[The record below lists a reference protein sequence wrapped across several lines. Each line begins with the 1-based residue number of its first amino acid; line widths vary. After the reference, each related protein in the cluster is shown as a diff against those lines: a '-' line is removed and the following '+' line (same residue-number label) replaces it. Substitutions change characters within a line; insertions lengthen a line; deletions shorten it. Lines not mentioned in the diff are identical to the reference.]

1 MEVANSAYNSLQTTL
16 KHTSSRAEFLVGYTF
31 SKCLDNS
38 SGLQDTSNPFN
49 PRLSRSLCAFD
60 VTHNF
65 VASYSVQLG
74 IEKLVH
80 ADRGFLNKIA
90 GGWSLSGIT
99 TFATGL
105 PITLSEN
112 DDNSLTGA
120 VGVDVPQ
127 SSGTGT
133 LFSGGSISSKNPRNS
148 TLPYFN
154 PAFFTT
160 EPFGQIGNANRR
172 FFHGPGLNNWD
183 MALLKETKFNET
195 MTLELRFEAFNIFN
209 HAQFENPSGLIN
221 SGAPDFVGGVNQ
233 GGLFGLVTS
242 ARDPRIMQ
250 IAAKFRF

>member
-1 MEVANSAYNSLQTTL
+1 M
-16 KHTSSRAEFLVGYTF
+16 EFLVGYTY

-49 PRLSRSLCAFD
+49 PRLSRSLCSFD

-80 ADRGFLNKIA
+80 ADKGFANKIA

-127 SSGTGT
+127 ITGPGKLFAGGGLSS
-133 LFSGGSISSKNPRNS
+133 SNPRNS
-148 TLPYFN
+148 TVPYFN
-154 PAFFTT
+154 SCIASTPTSACPGSAGAYFDF

-183 MALLKETKFNET
+183 MALLKETKFTET
-195 MTLELRFEAFNIFN
+195 LGLELRFEAFNIFN
-209 HAQFENPSGLIN
+209 HAQFENPNGSIN
-221 SGAPDFVGGVNQ
+221 SGAPNFVNGVNQ

-242 ARDPRIMQ
+242 ARQPRIIQ
-250 IAAKFRF
+250 IGAKFRF